1 MNLAAGDIKP
11 VNKPDADPAP
21 PGKPTN
27 KYLRWGKRVTTVFF
41 SIAVPVFLV
50 LLVRNV
56 HWQEVKPALHN
67 LNPGAL
73 ALGFA
78 VGLGSLLAYSSY
90 DLIGRRYTGHSL
102 PTRQVLAIAFVC
114 YAFTLNLGAWAG
126 TFALRFRLYGRLGL
140 DTPTIT
146 RIFTLTIVTNW
157 LGYLLLAVIIFT
169 AGLVPIPASW
179 KLGVTGL
186 RILGAVLLLVPV
198 GYWLACRF
206 AKRRRWRLFGQT
218 IELPSLG
225 FALTQT
231 TVASL
236 NWSLM
241 ALIVFV
247 LFQGKIAYPLI
258 LGGLL
263 MSSIAGAL
271 THIPGGLG
279 VLEAIFVALL
289 QDKIPKGNV
298 LATLIGYRVIY
309 YLIPLAL
316 AALTYVIIESRARK
330 MRLASEAKNEDQ
342 AKGSSETKNQG
353 QDSEAHPE

>member
-11 VNKPDADPAP
+11 ATDPGAKPPS
-21 PGKPTN
+21 GKPGN
-27 KYLRWGKRVTTVFF
+27 KYLRWGRRAITVFF

-56 HWQEVKPALHN
+56 DWPEVTAALHN

-78 VGLGSLLAYSSY
+78 VGIGSLLAYSSY

-102 PTRQVLAIAFVC
+102 PARQVLAIAFVC

-157 LGYLLLAVIIFT
+157 LGYLLLAGIIFS
-169 AGLVPIPASW
+169 AGLVPIPDNW
-179 KLGVTGL
+179 KLGITGL
-186 RILGAVLLLVPV
+186 RVVGVLLLVVPV

-206 AKRRRWRLFGQT
+206 ARRRRWRLFGQT

-231 TVASL
+231 AVAAL

-247 LFQGKIAYPLI
+247 LFQGKVAYPLI

-263 MSSIAGAL
+263 MSSMAGAL

-289 QDKIPKGNV
+289 QHQIPKGSV

-330 MRLASEAKNEDQ
+330 MRLASAAKSEGQAQYLGEGKNEN
-342 AKGSSETKNQG
+342 S
-353 QDSEAHPE
+353 